1 MNQSLPNT
9 QFTDSLYYT
18 SVVLHSV
25 LPSFCLSLHL
35 MFLASE
41 ITTASSCYQQYPAV
55 LTTLLP
61 LAMIS
66 TNSTTLYCCDKQQ
79 NRSFLFLLFAE
90 RIFVCWNFKKNLAAN
105 RGIIEFS
112 SLKWCCEGENFSY
125 LSEKYSKISLCGT
138 RSRAMDF

>member
-1 MNQSLPNT
+1 MRRLLQPDILQQGLFVEPDNHCHCSCLLAIFLCQSLPNT

-35 MFLASE
+35 MFLASV
-41 ITTASSCYQQYPAV
+41 ITTAGSCYQQYPAV

-79 NRSFLFLLFAE
+79 NRSLLFLLFVE
-90 RIFVCWNFKKNLAAN
+90 IIFVCWNFKKNFVGCQQ
-105 RGIIEFS
+105 R
-112 SLKWCCEGENFSY
+112 Y
-125 LSEKYSKISLCGT
+125 Y
-138 RSRAMDF
+138 